1 MSKYVLAY
9 VPFCLLRFLSLGHN
23 ILPPW
28 HPTELKRFHTSLI
41 FVTSLIFAIK
51 KKYVALFSFP
61 LWGKRKSK
69 AYTHICAQMHAHTHV
84 GLALLDLGLVLL
96 ALLVHNI
103 KRNAFNGVTELIG
116 SNRINNS
123 VN

>member
-1 MSKYVLAY
+1 M
-9 VPFCLLRFLSLGHN
+9 
-23 ILPPW
+23 
-28 HPTELKRFHTSLI
+28 
-41 FVTSLIFAIK
+41 
-51 KKYVALFSFP
+51 
-61 LWGKRKSK
+61 
-69 AYTHICAQMHAHTHV
+69 HTHV